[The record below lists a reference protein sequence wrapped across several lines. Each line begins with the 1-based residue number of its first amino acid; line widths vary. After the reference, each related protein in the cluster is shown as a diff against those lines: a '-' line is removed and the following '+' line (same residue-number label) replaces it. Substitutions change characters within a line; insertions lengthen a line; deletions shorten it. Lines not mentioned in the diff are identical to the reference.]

1 MIPLILLWEVCLIHL
16 LRPIVCH
23 QHDGVAGLVHTPQ
36 GGSGDER
43 NPAPDMVN
51 IPLFTGFH
59 TSGVSSI
66 NTILSKESFFPG
78 EVGLPCKRI
87 HKNRR
92 PSVFDRPT
100 RRRPFVVG
108 NHLLAGRLGSFVGQ
122 VGPKFRYFA
131 NIESLERKHADDDGF
146 CGVKVLKFLCN
157 SLYIEIYYIYIYS
170 NFKLSSDIDVT
181 KRGSPRTNR
190 FWVNHTNSPSVSRFD
205 HWTIFPC

>member
-157 SLYIEIYYIYIYS
+157 SLYIEIYYIYIY
-170 NFKLSSDIDVT
+170 IY
-181 KRGSPRTNR
+181 
-190 FWVNHTNSPSVSRFD
+190 
-205 HWTIFPC
+205 IFQLQT